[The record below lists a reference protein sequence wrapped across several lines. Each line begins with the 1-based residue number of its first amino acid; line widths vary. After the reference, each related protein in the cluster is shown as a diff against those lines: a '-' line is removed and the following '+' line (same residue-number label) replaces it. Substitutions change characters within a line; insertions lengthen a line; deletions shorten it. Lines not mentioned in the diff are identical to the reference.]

1 GLSVSG
7 SIGPR
12 VRAACSHSTGWPA
25 PVSNAILKSG
35 AKPTPTTHNTPNTSR
50 SAAVLLGAYA
60 GEAGPPH
67 WPLPPLEYP
76 IVFRPSL
83 GCRRVPAQGRTGWSD
98 LSRMKGNFQV
108 RFLEGG
114 GLATARLYSAR
125 PVREQSSIRLRPD
138 PHKHGVTRWPA
149 ANRFVCAE
157 QKSVGL
163 DCQRKPIRS
172 GHIRL
177 VFGNH
182 APGVR
187 PGGPQNDVG
196 ADDHA

>member
-1 GLSVSG
+1 MCSAKSGVGLPDATPPNPEPGSSKNTSRRREKRGLSVSG

-25 PVSNAILKSG
+25 PGSNAILKSG

-125 PVREQSSIRLRPD
+125 RQGSRQE
-138 PHKHGVTRWPA
+138 
-149 ANRFVCAE
+149 AE
-157 QKSVGL
+157 AGL
-163 DCQRKPIRS
+163 SRVLEP
-172 GHIRL
+172 
-177 VFGNH
+177 
-182 APGVR
+182 
-187 PGGPQNDVG
+187 
-196 ADDHA
+196 